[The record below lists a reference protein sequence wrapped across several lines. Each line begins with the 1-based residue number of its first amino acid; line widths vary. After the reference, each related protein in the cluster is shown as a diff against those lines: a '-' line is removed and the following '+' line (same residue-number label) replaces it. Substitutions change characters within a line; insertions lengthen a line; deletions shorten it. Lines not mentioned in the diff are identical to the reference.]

1 VFRVIPGDSVDETFL
16 AATQSNSIAPCP
28 ARSSKSRERRQ
39 PRQKQRRSE
48 ILGLPVPARRWQEK
62 CARATTR
69 GVMTAR
75 TEWSV
80 PPKLASQREQ
90 PPRRPSASLEQL
102 RLAHICI
109 STNIQHG
116 VGVWLFFFFFFHP
129 GSKNERALLYFRG
142 WFLHFERRGHS
153 RRPRMGLAL
162 TTARANENGFLLRA
176 SQEEATTITRR
187 QWMI

>member
-1 VFRVIPGDSVDETFL
+1 MTRLTR
-16 AATQSNSIAPCP
+16 
-28 ARSSKSRERRQ
+28 RSSQQRRAIPSRLVVRAHRSREKGDNRDKNKDGQRFWACRCQ
-39 PRQKQRRSE
+39 PKDGKKKS
-48 ILGLPVPARRWQEK
+48 V
-62 CARATTR
+62 RATTR
-69 GVMTAR
+69 GAMTPP

-80 PPKLASQREQ
+80 PLWLASQREQ
-90 PPRRPSASLEQL
+90 PPRRRSASLEQL

-116 VGVWLFFFFFFHP
+116 VGVWLFFFFFFPNP

-142 WFLHFERRGHS
+142 WLLHFERRGHS